1 MKHDKR
7 YLARKGILD
16 IKPYIPGKPIQE
28 VKRELGLHDVIKLAS
43 NENPLGP
50 SPLAVK
56 AIKEAVDQIHLYPN
70 GESYEL
76 RNAVSDLLGVRPDQL
91 IFGNGGEEIITLI
104 GKAFI
109 NEGERCI
116 IPNPVFDA
124 YETVVRIMGGV
135 VCFSDLTEYRINLDD
150 MIEKVD
156 EKTKLVFICNPMNPT
171 GTIVTRDELDAFL
184 QKIPSGTVVV
194 LDEAYCHFVSDA
206 GYPDGIDYVRQGR
219 NVIVLRTFS
228 KVYGLGGIRIGYG
241 VGRADLIHLTRQVKE
256 PFNVNV
262 LAQIGALAALRDH
275 EHLERTISLIHREK
289 GFLHGELSGLGL
301 KYIPTEA
308 NFIFIDIGVDSGD
321 VFQRMLE
328 KGIVVRPGDIWGLP
342 HFIRLTIGTREQ
354 NQRFIRILRDI
365 LNINGNFNNSGIG
378 SKALTVPQR
387 EE

>member
-1 MKHDKR
+1 MKREEK

-28 VKRELGLHDVIKLAS
+28 AKRELGLHDVTKLAS

-56 AIKEAVDQIHLYPN
+56 AIKEAVDQIHLYPD
-70 GESYEL
+70 GESYDL
-76 RNAVSDLLGVRPDQL
+76 RNAISELLGVRPDHL

-109 NEGERCI
+109 NEGDRCI
-116 IPNPVFDA
+116 MPHPVFDA
-124 YETVVRIMGGV
+124 YETVVRIMGGI
-135 VCFSDLTEYRINLDD
+135 VCFSDLTKYRINLDD
-150 MIEKVD
+150 MFKKID
-156 EKTKLVFICNPMNPT
+156 GKTKLVFICNPMNPT

-184 QKIPSGTVVV
+184 QRVPSGTVVV

-206 GYPDGIDYVRQGR
+206 GYPDGVGYVKQKR

-241 VGRADLIHLTRQVKE
+241 VGRPDLIRFIRQVKE

-262 LAQIGALAALRDH
+262 LAQIGALAALQDH
-275 EHLERTISLIHREK
+275 EHLERTIGLIHREK
-289 GFLHGELSGLGL
+289 AFLYGELSDMDL

-308 NFIFIDIGVDSGD
+308 NFIFIDVGVDSTIL
-321 VFQRMLE
+321 FQKMLE
-328 KGIVVRPGDIWGLP
+328 RGIIIRPGDIWGLP

-354 NQRFIRILRDI
+354 NERFIGTLRDI
-365 LNINGNFNNSGIG
+365 LHLPS
-378 SKALTVPQR
+378 
-387 EE
+387 